1 MHSPASPWDVTLAQ
15 SMPNREVI
23 LWYATL
29 RTTQTSEDRMSR
41 AESVRRGCRAIVL
54 AATLLWSMAAA
65 AQQEVPGA
73 KDFPLIKR
81 YEGSRLIG
89 YDSRAFD
96 SVKLLLGKP
105 TLGDNGQPA
114 QDSIRELEGRHTRL
128 LYLAPA
134 QRSSLEVFRNYE
146 NELAA
151 KGFTILFKCSGEE
164 QCESVGAEIYR
175 ILYPPTKAL
184 QNNELSKVALN
195 VPAEPHYLAATLSR
209 PEGPVAVSLYVAV
222 DRSTAF
228 PETKDRVAVLLDV
241 VEDKAMEA
249 KMVTVDAAKMAK
261 DIAATGRV
269 AVYGLYFDTDKA
281 ELKQE
286 SAPSLAEIGKLL
298 KAQPDLKVY
307 IVGHTDNVGGF
318 DYNMSLSQRRAK
330 SVVDQLIQSY
340 GISPDRLK
348 PAGAGLIA
356 PVAPNDDET
365 GRGKNRRVE
374 IVKQ

>member
-1 MHSPASPWDVTLAQ
+1 MFHAENV
-15 SMPNREVI
+15 
-23 LWYATL
+23 L
-29 RTTQTSEDRMSR
+29 RR
-41 AESVRRGCRAIVL
+41 CRTIVFT
-54 AATLLWSMAAA
+54 ATLLLSVGAA
-65 AQQEVPGA
+65 AQTEVAGA

-89 YDSRAFD
+89 YDSRSFD
-96 SVKLLLGKP
+96 TVKLLLGKLK
-105 TLGDNGQPA
+105 LGDNGQPA
-114 QDSIRELEGRHTRL
+114 VDAVREVEGRHTRL
-128 LYLAPA
+128 LYLAPPE
-134 QRSSLEVFRNYE
+134 RSALEVFRNYE
-146 NELAA
+146 ADLAA
-151 KGFTILFKCSGEE
+151 KGFAVLYKCSGEE
-164 QCESVGAEIYR
+164 ACESFGAEIYR
-175 ILYPPTKAL
+175 ILYPPTAAL
-184 QNNELSKVALN
+184 QNNELSKVAFN
-195 VPAEPHYLAATLSR
+195 VPAEPHYLAATLAR
-209 PEGPVAVSLYVAV
+209 PEGQVSVSLYVAV
-222 DRSTAF
+222 DRGNAF

-241 VEDKAMEA
+241 VEDKPMEA
-249 KMVTVDAAKMAK
+249 KMVTVDAATMAK

-269 AVYGLYFDTDKA
+269 ALYGLYFDTDKA
-281 ELKQE
+281 ELKPE

-356 PVAPNDDET
+356 PVASNDDEA

>member
-1 MHSPASPWDVTLAQ
+1 
-15 SMPNREVI
+15 
-23 LWYATL
+23 
-29 RTTQTSEDRMSR
+29 MSH
-41 AESVRRGCRAIVL
+41 AENALRGCRTIAL
-54 AATLLWSMAAA
+54 AATLLWSVGAA

-89 YDSRAFD
+89 YDSRPFD
-96 SVKLLLGKP
+96 TAKLIVGKL

-114 QDSIRELEGRHTRL
+114 PDSVRQLEGRHTRL
-128 LYLAPA
+128 LYLAP
-134 QRSSLEVFRNYE
+134 QTRSSLEVFRNYE
-146 NELAA
+146 NELLA

-164 QCESVGAEIYR
+164 QCESVGAELYR
-175 ILYPPTKAL
+175 VLYPPTNAL

-195 VPAEPHYLAATLSR
+195 VPAEPHYLAATLAR

-241 VEDKAMEA
+241 VEDKPMES
-249 KMVTVDAAKMAK
+249 KMVTVDAAKMSK

-269 AVYGLYFDTDKA
+269 TLYGLYFDTDKA
-281 ELKQE
+281 DLKPE

-298 KAQPDLKVY
+298 KAEPNLKVY
-307 IVGHTDNVGGF
+307 IVGHTDNVGVF

-330 SVVDQLIQSY
+330 SVVDQLVQSY
-340 GISPDRLK
+340 GISADRLRA
-348 PAGAGLIA
+348 AGAGMIA
-356 PVAPNDDET
+356 PVATNDDEA
-365 GRGKNRRVE
+365 GRAKNRRVE

>member
-1 MHSPASPWDVTLAQ
+1 MSHAE
-15 SMPNREVI
+15 NR
-23 LWYATL
+23 L
-29 RTTQTSEDRMSR
+29 RGWRSIT
-41 AESVRRGCRAIVL
+41 L
-54 AATLLWSMAAA
+54 AATLLWSAGAV

-73 KDFPLIKR
+73 RDFPLIKR

-89 YDSRAFD
+89 YESRPFD
-96 SVKLLLGKP
+96 TAKLIVGKL

-114 QDSIRELEGRHTRL
+114 PDAVRELEGRHTRL

-146 NELAA
+146 TELAA
-151 KGFTILFKCSGEE
+151 KGFTIVFKCSGEE
-164 QCESVGAEIYR
+164 QCESVGAELYR
-175 ILYPPTKAL
+175 VLYPPTKAL

-222 DRSTAF
+222 DRGTAF

-241 VEDKAMEA
+241 VEDKPMEA

-269 AVYGLYFDTDKA
+269 AIYGLYFDTDKA
-281 ELKQE
+281 DLKQE

-307 IVGHTDNVGGF
+307 IVGHTDNAGGF

-348 PAGAGLIA
+348 PAGAGMIA
-356 PVAPNDDET
+356 PVATNDDEA

>member
-1 MHSPASPWDVTLAQ
+1 MSHAENV
-15 SMPNREVI
+15 
-23 LWYATL
+23 L
-29 RTTQTSEDRMSR
+29 RR
-41 AESVRRGCRAIVL
+41 CRTIVL
-54 AATLLWSMAAA
+54 AAILLLSVDAA
-65 AQQEVPGA
+65 AQQEVAGA
-73 KDFPLIKR
+73 KDFPLINR

-89 YDSRAFD
+89 YDSRPFD
-96 SVKLLLGKP
+96 TVKLLLGKL

-114 QDSIRELEGRHTRL
+114 VDAVREVDGRHTML
-128 LYLAPA
+128 LYLAPPE
-134 QRSSLEVFRNYE
+134 RSSLEVFHNYE
-146 NELAA
+146 SDLAA
-151 KGFTILFKCSGEE
+151 KGFAVLFKCSGEE
-164 QCESVGAEIYR
+164 ACESFGAEIYR
-175 ILYPPTKAL
+175 ILYPSTAAL
-184 QNNELSKVALN
+184 QNNELSKVAFN
-195 VPAEPHYLAATLSR
+195 VPAEPHYLAATLAR
-209 PEGPVAVSLYVAV
+209 PEGQVSVSLYVAV
-222 DRSTAF
+222 DRGNAF

-241 VEDKAMEA
+241 VEDKPMEA

-269 AVYGLYFDTDKA
+269 ALYGLYFDTDKA

-286 SAPSLAEIGKLL
+286 SAPALAEIGKLL

-356 PVAPNDDET
+356 PVAANDDEA
-365 GRGKNRRVE
+365 GRSKNRRVE